1 MLFSPCDGYVRM
13 SLTDLELVQL
23 THLVSGIDTAGDR
36 ITDTSAAP
44 ITGYSEWVS
53 AGFPAITIGGD
64 WQMSLSPGQP
74 MLTLIS
80 EPRSNIM
87 LQDERCHDLG
97 PDVTKMLLSRFVDAL
112 AWRSEVAD
120 YVNIRVK

>member
-74 MLTLIS
+74 
-80 EPRSNIM
+80 
-87 LQDERCHDLG
+87 C
-97 PDVTKMLLSRFVDAL
+97 
-112 AWRSEVAD
+112 
-120 YVNIRVK
+120 